1 MNDYVLDRTK
11 APKAGAI
18 PKVSFPAFDC
28 APISN
33 GLDVWTVQN
42 HEQPIVSLS
51 LFFRGGC
58 VNDPRNREGLASS
71 VADLLTKG
79 TPSRNATQIAEEIDF
94 VGGSL
99 SASAGWDAITINVGV
114 LSKYLDLAV
123 DLLADVVQ
131 HSTYPEEEIER
142 MRLQRLASLRQ
153 AKADAGF
160 LSDMV
165 FSKLVFSGHPYGQ
178 QPMGT
183 EHSIAN
189 TNRDDILHFA
199 KEYITPS
206 DAFLVAAGDI
216 EPHKL
221 RNLLDA
227 NLSTWSGSKR
237 QSVHVGNADLM
248 ASRQVG
254 LIHREGAVQSALRV
268 GHVGIS
274 RNNPDFVPLSVLN
287 VLLGGYFNSRINLN
301 LREVHGYTY
310 GARSAFD
317 ARMAAGPFVVSTE
330 VRTEVTTRAV
340 EEILSEITRLTV
352 EQVPE
357 EELQM
362 VKNYMIGNFP
372 LQIETPQQ
380 VAGRVAT
387 LVLYGLDRGY
397 WDSYRQKLS
406 AITSVDLY
414 SVAQKYLHPSTL
426 AIVAS
431 GDVQA
436 LEAGMGEFGEMNI
449 FNDEGSVIEKPLSL
463 QTDSF

>member
-1 MNDYVLDRTK
+1 MNDFVLDRSV
-11 APKAGAI
+11 APKAAPI
-18 PKVSFPAFDC
+18 PKVSFPSFEC
-28 APISN
+28 VPIGN

-42 HEQPIVSLS
+42 HEQPIASLS
-51 LFFRGGC
+51 LFFRCGSA
-58 VNDPRNREGLASS
+58 NDPQHREGLASC

-79 TPSRNATQIAEEIDF
+79 TARRTATQIAEEIDF

-99 SASAGWDAITINVGV
+99 SASAGWDALTINVGV
-114 LSKYLDLAV
+114 LSKYLDVAV
-123 DLLADVVQ
+123 DLLADVIQ
-131 HSTYPEEEIER
+131 SSTYPEEEIER
-142 MRLQRLASLRQ
+142 MRLQRLAGLRQ

-160 LSDMV
+160 LADTV
-165 FSKLVFSGHPYGQ
+165 FSKLVFPNHPYGQ
-178 QPMGT
+178 QHIGT
-183 EHSIAN
+183 ERSIGD
-189 TNRDDILHFA
+189 TTRGDILHFA

-216 EPHKL
+216 DPDKL
-221 RNLLDA
+221 RTLLDTG
-227 NLSTWSGSKR
+227 LSSWNGSKR
-237 QSVHVGNADLM
+237 KAVTIKNAGAM
-248 ASRQVG
+248 AARKVG
-254 LIHREGAVQSALRV
+254 LIHRDGAVQSALRV
-268 GHVGIS
+268 GHIGVS
-274 RNNPDFVPLSVLN
+274 RNNPDFVPISVLN

-301 LREVHGYTY
+301 LREAHGYTY
-310 GARSAFD
+310 GARSSFD
-317 ARMAAGPFVVSTE
+317 TRMAAGPFVVSTE

-387 LVLYGLDRGY
+387 LVLYGLERDY
-397 WDSYRQKLS
+397 WDTYREKLS

-414 SVAQKYLHPSTL
+414 NAAQSYLHPSRL

-436 LEAGMGEFGEMNI
+436 LEAGMGEFSPI
-449 FNDEGSVIEKPLSL
+449 DVFNDEGTVIERPVSI
-463 QTDSF
+463 

>member
-1 MNDYVLDRTK
+1 MNDYILDRTK
-11 APKAGAI
+11 PPKAAPI
-18 PKVSFPAFDC
+18 PKVSFPPFDG
-28 APISN
+28 AAIGN

-51 LFFRGGC
+51 LFFRGGSER
-58 VNDPRNREGLASS
+58 DPRNREGLASS

-79 TPSRNATQIAEEIDF
+79 TARRSATQIAEEIDF

-99 SASAGWDAITINVGV
+99 SASAGWDALTINIGV
-114 LSKYLDLAV
+114 LSKYLDLAI

-142 MRLQRLASLRQ
+142 MRLQRLSGLRQ

-165 FSKLVFSGHPYGQ
+165 FSKMVFAGHPYGRQ
-178 QPMGT
+178 SMGT
-183 EHSIAN
+183 ERSIAE
-189 TNRDDILHFA
+189 TSREDILRFA
-199 KEYITPS
+199 KEYINPS

-216 EPHKL
+216 KPDAL
-221 RNLLDA
+221 RKLLDT
-227 NLSTWSGSKR
+227 NLSGWSGPKR
-237 QSVHVGNADLM
+237 QSVTVESADLM
-248 ASRQVG
+248 ASRKVG
-254 LIHREGAVQSALRV
+254 LIHKEGAVQSALRV
-268 GHVGIS
+268 GHIGIP
-274 RNNPDFVPLSVLN
+274 RNHPDFIPLSVLN
-287 VLLGGYFNSRINLN
+287 VLFGGYFNSRINLN

-317 ARMAAGPFVVSTE
+317 TRAAAGPFIVSTE

-387 LVLYGLDRGY
+387 LVLYGLDRSY
-397 WDSYRQKLS
+397 WDTYREKLS
-406 AITSVDLY
+406 GITSVDLY
-414 SVAQKYLHPSTL
+414 KVAREYLHPDNL

-436 LEAGMGEFGEMNI
+436 LEAGMGEFGEMDI
-449 FNDEGSVIEKPLSL
+449 FNDEGTVIETPVSI
-463 QTDSF
+463 

>member
-1 MNDYVLDRTK
+1 MNDHVLDRTI
-11 APKAGAI
+11 APKAAPL
-18 PKVSFPAFDC
+18 PKVSFPSFDR
-28 APISN
+28 AAISN
-33 GLDVWTVQN
+33 GLDVWTVSN
-42 HEQPIVSLS
+42 HEQPIISLS

-58 VNDPRNREGLASS
+58 ANDPRNREGLASS

-79 TPSRNATQIAEEIDF
+79 TTRRNATQIADEIDF

-99 SASAGWDAITINVGV
+99 SASAGWDAMTINVSV
-114 LSKYLDLAV
+114 LSKYIDVAI

-131 HSTYPEEEIER
+131 FSTYPEEEIER

-160 LSDMV
+160 LADTV
-165 FSKLVFSGHPYGQ
+165 FSKMVFPNHPYGQ
-178 QPMGT
+178 QPIGT
-183 EHSIAN
+183 EQSIAD
-189 TNRDDILHFA
+189 TTREDILHFA
-199 KEYITPS
+199 KQYINPS
-206 DAFLVAAGDI
+206 TAFMVAAGDI
-216 EPHKL
+216 DPDGFRK
-221 RNLLDA
+221 LLDA
-227 NLSTWSGSKR
+227 KLSTWSGTASKKI
-237 QSVHVGNADLM
+237 SLGNEKVM
-248 ASRQVG
+248 PSRKVG
-254 LIHREGAVQSALRV
+254 LIHKEGAVQSALRV

-274 RNNPDFVPLSVLN
+274 RNNPDFIPLSVLN

-317 ARMAAGPFVVSTE
+317 SRIAAGTFAVSTE

-357 EELQM
+357 EELRM

-406 AITSVDLY
+406 TITSVELY
-414 SVAQKYLHPSTL
+414 RVAQEYLRPGKL

-436 LEAGMGEFGEMNI
+436 LEAGMGEFGEMNV
-449 FNDEGSVIEKPLSL
+449 FNDEGTVIERPISL
-463 QTDSF
+463 